1 MNTFLFE
8 LGTEEIPA
16 KMIQPALDQLER
28 QLLALLSDAQVT
40 AGPVRL
46 FSSPRRLAFLLE
58 DLPQRQEDRWEQVL
72 GPPRSI
78 AVDAKGRPQPAALG
92 FARKQG
98 TVFEKL
104 ETVETDKGVYLA
116 FNCRRRGRP
125 LPEIL
130 KRALPEI
137 LRQLYWPKR
146 MYWRRSRFRFVRPI
160 RWLVTLWNSKSI
172 EFEFEGL
179 VSGRTSRGHRF
190 LGDGEIRLRSANSYV
205 EQLRRQKVLVDSEEK
220 RSKIAAEIERN
231 TPPDLKVLPDAEL
244 AETVVYLNEYP
255 SVLRG
260 EFDLRFLE
268 MPQEIL
274 ITVMRVHQKYFALT
288 DAQGA
293 LQPFFLTVLNTRED
307 VTGAIRRGHERV
319 LAARLED
326 AAFFWNNDQRRT
338 LEDRRQD
345 LAGMSFQQDLGNYLD
360 KTTRLVQLCRELT
373 KDPEMATAAQLCKV
387 DLTTEMVFEM
397 PELQGVMGGLYAHQ
411 EGHPE
416 AVWKA
421 IYEHYRPVSMED
433 NSPATPLGALLS
445 IADKLDSV
453 VGCFGLGIRPTS
465 SSDPFALRRQSQGI
479 VKVLLDHRLDLSL
492 SELIS
497 WAQQGFPE
505 QADPV
510 AAHQQVLAFLRRRLR
525 RLLSEQ
531 GFAYDVINAVM
542 AVAGD
547 RAHDA
552 VLRAEALTALRREAD
567 FGQLAIAFKRVQNI
581 LTGRPV
587 TPANVDRDALVEPAE
602 IELHRR
608 FDQLRSKIGVQL
620 KAGDYLAALRLMTG
634 LRDPVDRFFD
644 DVMVLTEEDS
654 LRENRLR
661 LLDSMAS
668 LFLQVADISEMA
680 QKEA

>member
-8 LGTEEIPA
+8 LGTEEVPA
-16 KMIQPALDQLER
+16 EMIQPALNQIEGHLS
-28 QLLALLSDAQVT
+28 AILSDAQVSC
-40 AGPVRL
+40 GSVRL
-46 FSSPRRLAFLLE
+46 LSSPRRLAFLLE

-72 GPPRSI
+72 GPPKSI
-78 AVDAKGRPQPAALG
+78 AVDANGRPRAAALG
-92 FARKQG
+92 FARKQD

-104 ETVETDKGVYLA
+104 DTVETDKGVYLA
-116 FNCRRRGRP
+116 FKRRQRGRP
-125 LPEIL
+125 LPVIL
-130 KRALPEI
+130 KQALPEI

-146 MYWRRSRFRFVRPI
+146 MYWRPSRFRFVRPI
-160 RWLVTLWNSKSI
+160 RWLVALWNSELI

-190 LGDGEIRLRSANSYV
+190 LGAAEIQLKSAQTYV
-205 EQLRRQKVLVDSEEK
+205 EQLRRQMVLVDLEER
-220 RSKIAAEIERN
+220 RSKIAREIVRN
-231 TPPDLKVLPDAEL
+231 TPPDLKVLPDADL
-244 AETVVYLNEYP
+244 AETVVYLNEFP

-260 EFDLRFLE
+260 EFDPRFLE

-293 LQPFFLTVLNTRED
+293 LQPFFLTVLNTRAD
-307 VTGAIRRGHERV
+307 ATGAIRRGHERV

-326 AAFFWNNDQRRT
+326 AAFFWNNDRQRT
-338 LEDRRQD
+338 LEDRCLD
-345 LAGMSFQQDLGNYLD
+345 LAGMSFQQDLGHYLD
-360 KTTRLVQLCRELT
+360 KTTRLVQLCRKLSQDPELT
-373 KDPEMATAAQLCKV
+373 TAAQLCKA

-397 PELQGVMGGLYAHQ
+397 PELQGVMGGLYARR
-411 EGHPE
+411 EGYPE

-433 NSPATPLGALLS
+433 RSPGTLLGALLS

-479 VKVLLDHRLDLSL
+479 VKVLLDHQLDLAL
-492 SELIS
+492 SELVS
-497 WAQQGFPE
+497 WAQQGFPQ

-510 AAHQQVLAFLRRRLR
+510 AVQRQTLDFLRGRLR
-525 RLLSEQ
+525 RLLGEQ
-531 GFAYDVINAVM
+531 DFAYDVVNAVM

-547 RAHDA
+547 RVRDA
-552 VLRAEALTALRREAD
+552 ALRAQALTVLRREED
-567 FGQLAIAFKRVQNI
+567 FAQLAVAFKRIQNI
-581 LTGRPV
+581 LTDR
-587 TPANVDRDALVEPAE
+587 TTTAATVDREALVEPAE
-602 IELHRR
+602 IELHRH
-608 FDQLRSKIGVQL
+608 FEQLRSRIGDRL
-620 KAGDYLAALRLMTG
+620 KTGDYLAALRLMTG

-644 DVMVLTEEDS
+644 NVMVLTDDEA
-654 LRENRLR
+654 LRDNRLR
-661 LLDSMAS
+661 LLSSMAS

-680 QKEA
+680 QERG

>member
-78 AVDAKGRPQPAALG
+78 AVDAKGRPQTAALG

-116 FNCRRRGRP
+116 FNCRRRGLP

-205 EQLRRQKVLVDSEEK
+205 EQLRQQKVLVDSEEK

-345 LAGMSFQQDLGNYLD
+345 LAGMSFQQELGNYLD
-360 KTTRLVQLCRELT
+360 KTIRLVQICRELT

-397 PELQGVMGGLYAHQ
+397 PELQGVMGGLYARQ

-433 NSPATPLGALLS
+433 DSPATPLGALLS

-453 VGCFGLGIRPTS
+453 VGCFGLGLRPTS

-497 WAQQGFPE
+497 WAQQGFLE
-505 QADPV
+505 QADSV
-510 AAHQQVLAFLRRRLR
+510 AAHQQVLEFLRRRLR

-547 RAHDA
+547 RVHDA

-602 IELHRR
+602 IELHRH